1 MAKHEGCN
9 CGTDDACGL
18 PSAHDVAFEAHY
30 KIEGLIRLLV
40 KKKLFTESEYVS
52 EMQELV
58 KALYEQQNAHAE
70 SAKEQPKHEHE
81 HKKA

>member
-1 MAKHEGCN
+1 MTKHEGCN

-40 KKKLFTESEYVS
+40 KKKLFTESEYVA

-58 KALYEQQNAHAE
+58 KALYEQQNAQA
-70 SAKEQPKHEHE
+70 SAQEHPKKEHE